1 MSLDFQQLLARA
13 DQGDQNA
20 RLMLIQN
27 CVCPDCGNA
36 PLNLNWQSPG
46 AGLEVIAACLFCGWT
61 VSPRLRLRHI
71 PQSLLARRN
80 FFIRQAKAI
89 KELVRLSILDGAT
102 VEPGPY
108 LATVHSSE
116 GAVCSQGA
124 LKAVLPAD
132 RFESLIRLLPRVI
145 RQQVNVR
152 LTQGCLPPRFT
163 LLPPFTHVCE
173 MRLADHVSTLPE
185 FDGSD
190 F

>member
-20 RLMLIQN
+20 RLILIQN
-27 CVCPDCGNA
+27 YVCPDCGNG
-36 PLNLNWQSPG
+36 PLNLSYQSAG
-46 AGLEVIAACLFCGWT
+46 AGCEVMAACLFCAWT
-61 VSPRLRLRHI
+61 VSPRLRLRHV

-80 FFIRQAKAI
+80 FFMRQATAI
-89 KELVRLSILDGAT
+89 KELVRLSMLDGAT

-108 LATVHSSE
+108 RASVHSSE
-116 GAVCSQGA
+116 GVVCSQRA
-124 LKAVLPAD
+124 LKAVLRAD
-132 RFESLIRLLPRVI
+132 QFESLIRLLPRVN

-152 LTQGCLPPRFT
+152 LTQGCLPPRFN

-173 MRLADHVSTLPE
+173 MRLADHVSTLPD
-185 FDGSD
+185 FNGSD

>member
-27 CVCPDCGNA
+27 YVCPDCGNG
-36 PLNLNWQSPG
+36 PLNLHWQNAG
-46 AGLEVIAACLFCGWT
+46 AGWEAMAACLFCAWT

-80 FFIRQAKAI
+80 FFMRQAAAI
-89 KELVRLSILDGAT
+89 KELVRLSMLDGAT

-108 LATVHSSE
+108 RATVHLSE
-116 GAVCSQGA
+116 RVACNQRTV
-124 LKAVLPAD
+124 KAVLPAD
-132 RFESLIRLLPRVI
+132 RFESLIRLLPRVN
-145 RQQVNVR
+145 RRQVNVR
-152 LTQGCLPPRFT
+152 LTQGCLPPRFN

-173 MRLADHVSTLPE
+173 MRLADHVSTLPN
-185 FDGSD
+185 FDRSD